1 MEAMFPAARSIM
13 LSLSNL
19 KAAQAETYYQADDYY
34 TNEEYGAAEFHPQWF
49 GQGATALGLTGD
61 VAGEDFKS
69 LLQGYGPDEQALF
82 QRQVDVEKRRGATD
96 YTFSAPKS
104 VSVAALVQQD
114 ERVLEAHHRAVKTAL
129 SVLEER
135 YVEARITIAPGDRRR
150 VNTGNI
156 ISALF
161 PHQTSRELDPQ
172 LHTHCVTINATQA
185 PDGRW
190 FSFSNERV
198 ISHQKLLGEV
208 YQNELAY
215 GLRQAGYEIQ
225 PLANGQFELAGYD
238 PAMLDGFSKRRQQ
251 IKAVMERWQQ
261 EREAI
266 KDGEGQPVTDTAARR
281 EAATLR
287 SRQRKCHDIG
297 RAELTQAWAEQVQQE
312 GWQLPE
318 IPSAPGQISSP
329 SAQVIIDHS
338 VQHCEERRAIFPREA
353 VERFALE
360 HHLGDRSF
368 AEIAGIVDTSSDLI
382 RIEPGRPAGSLM
394 TTQRAIALEQDTIQL
409 MRTGQGQVLPLAT
422 SWQMANLVNA
432 GNFNAGQRMAVQQ
445 TLRSFDLVI
454 GWQGVAG
461 AGKTYAL
468 SWVKQQ
474 AEQSGYRVKGLAP
487 SAEAAS
493 ELGRSLQIETATVA
507 SHLLQS
513 QQESGPQLWIVDEA
527 SLLGMKTAHD
537 LLEKAQRQDARV
549 ILVGD
554 TRQLSA
560 VEAGH
565 PFKSLQAAGMATS
578 YLDESLRQQ
587 TRSLQQAVRHLA
599 AGEIDLG
606 IDELMA
612 NGNITLAAT
621 PAASEALLVQTYCQ
635 LPPEERDQT
644 LILTS
649 TREARQRLTQALRSQ
664 LQDDG
669 ELAVNEL
676 QITGMTSKNLTVAE
690 AGYASHY
697 EVGDVIVPLYGYRQ
711 KGVQADSTG
720 AGLSPRQRYEVV
732 DIQLEPNTL
741 TAQGEDGQVVAFDPA
756 KCKKKLVYQPA
767 LLDVAVGDRLRWT
780 RNDRQQSRRN
790 GQELTVAAIDGT
802 QVTAVDASG
811 QQYEIDAQT
820 PQYLDYAWGNTIHS
834 AQGKTAD
841 RVLVLAHDN
850 IDQESFYVA
859 CSRVKHQL
867 SIYTDSLEHL
877 RQQAHRSR
885 SQVNVTDYLRDLR
898 AQWAAPTVPSSM
910 PEPSPPP
917 PSESDA
923 SPPPPAPVPP
933 SPPPDPVQPPVPL
946 MEISQS
952 QEVEPRDE
960 PRDDDRR
967 QWWSYRQQVSAPLT
981 GEALDQ
987 AIALKILS
995 TVESADEAIPI
1006 LAASPQVGLES
1017 PEPPQRYAERLVS
1030 AARARQVQWVCQ
1042 VVQRVC
1048 ETAGRDICG
1057 KDYDAH
1063 WDAPSQSVQIYA
1075 KGADGQRQLVLHQVG
1090 TETQHNALNPQALQA
1105 VERLRQA
1112 YNRFNAREAKQQALA
1127 QKQKT
1132 SQLEL

>member
-1 MEAMFPAARSIM
+1 RGRMEATFPAARSIM

-34 TNEEYGAAEFHPQWF
+34 TNEASGAAEFTPQWF
-49 GQGATALGLTGD
+49 GEGAAALNLDGH

-69 LLQGYGPDEQALF
+69 LLQGYGPDGQALF

-104 VSVAALVQQD
+104 VSIAALVQQD
-114 ERVLEAHHRAVKTAL
+114 ERVLQAHHQAVKTAL
-129 SVLEER
+129 SVLEDR
-135 YVEARITIAPGDRRR
+135 YVEARITIAPGDRQR
-150 VNTGNI
+150 VNTENL

-190 FSFSNERV
+190 FSFSNESV
-198 ISHQKLLGEV
+198 IRQQKLLGEV

-215 GLRQAGYEIQ
+215 ELRQAGYEIQ

-238 PAMLDGFSKRRQQ
+238 PEMLDGFSKRRQQ
-251 IKAVMERWQQ
+251 IEAVMDRWQQ

-266 KDGEGQPVTDTAARR
+266 QDGEGQPVTDTAARR

-297 RAELTQAWAEQVQQE
+297 RAELTQAWQQQVQQE

-318 IPSAPGQISSP
+318 IPSAPEQIASP
-329 SAQVIIDHS
+329 SAQEIIGNS

-360 HHLGDRSF
+360 HHLGDRAF
-368 AEIAGIVDTSSDLI
+368 ADIAGTVANSSDLI
-382 RIEPGRPAGSLM
+382 RIEPGLPAGSLL
-394 TTQRAIALEQDTIQL
+394 TTQRAIALEQNTIQL
-409 MRTGQGQVLPLAT
+409 MQEGQGRAAPLMS
-422 SWQMANLVNA
+422 SWQAERLVNA
-432 GNFNAGQRMAVQQ
+432 SNFNVGQRLAVQQ
-445 TLRSFDLVI
+445 TLTSFDPVI

-468 SWVKQQ
+468 SWIKQQ
-474 AEQSGYRVKGLAP
+474 AEQSGYQVKGLAP

-493 ELGRSLQIETATVA
+493 ELGKSLQIETATVA
-507 SHLLQS
+507 SHLLTPG
-513 QQESGPQLWIVDEA
+513 QESGPQLWIVDEA

-537 LLEKAQRQDARV
+537 LLEKAQQQDARV

-578 YLDESLRQQ
+578 YLDESRRQQ

-621 PAASEALLVQTYCQ
+621 PAASEARLVQTYCQ
-635 LPPEERDQT
+635 LSPAERDQT

-649 TREARQRLTQALRSQ
+649 TCEARQRLTQALRHQ
-664 LQDDG
+664 LQADG
-669 ELAVNEL
+669 ELAANQL
-676 QITGMTSKNLTVAE
+676 HIMGLTPKHLTVAE

-697 EVGDVIVPLYGYRQ
+697 EIGDVVVPLYGYRQ

-732 DIQLEPNTL
+732 AIQREPNTL
-741 TAQGEDGQVVAFDPA
+741 TVQGEDGQGVTFDPA
-756 KCKKKLVYQPA
+756 KCVKKLVYQPA
-767 LLDVAVGDRLRWT
+767 VLEVAVGDLLRWT
-780 RNDRQQSRRN
+780 RNDRQQHHRN

-802 QVTAVDASG
+802 QVTAVDKAG
-811 QQYEIDAQT
+811 QRYEIDAQT
-820 PQYLDYAWGNTIHS
+820 WQYLDYAWGNTIHS

-841 RVLVLAHDN
+841 RVMVLAHDN

-859 CSRVKHQL
+859 CSRVKHHL
-867 SIYTDSLEHL
+867 SLYTDSLEHL

-885 SQVNVTDYLRDLR
+885 SQANVTDYLSILR
-898 AQWAAPTVPSSM
+898 TQYAERAATVLPQETPFSGSVEPAFSCAQSSPPAAPTSH
-910 PEPSPPP
+910 
-917 PSESDA
+917 
-923 SPPPPAPVPP
+923 PAPISATPRE
-933 SPPPDPVQPPVPL
+933 SPDRAEQIRQQAN
-946 MEISQS
+946 EY
-952 QEVEPRDE
+952 
-960 PRDDDRR
+960 RR
-967 QWWSYRQQVSAPLT
+967 QWVAYRDQLPATLT
-981 GEALDQ
+981 GEWLDMF
-987 AIALKILS
+987 IARRACADAKTPDQVAGIIVCGLNA
-995 TVESADEAIPI
+995 EQYPSAER
-1006 LAASPQVGLES
+1006 AAYAQRIAEDAVNHQSMQQQPRRR
-1017 PEPPQRYAERLVS
+1017 PPQK
-1030 AARARQVQWVCQ
+1030 QP
-1042 VVQRVC
+1042 QRGF
-1048 ETAGRDICG
+1048 E
-1057 KDYDAH
+1057 
-1063 WDAPSQSVQIYA
+1063 
-1075 KGADGQRQLVLHQVG
+1075 
-1090 TETQHNALNPQALQA
+1090 
-1105 VERLRQA
+1105 
-1112 YNRFNAREAKQQALA
+1112 
-1127 QKQKT
+1127 
-1132 SQLEL
+1132 LE

>member
-1 MEAMFPAARSIM
+1 MEALFPAARSLM

-19 KAAQAETYYQADDYY
+19 KAAQAENYYEADDYY
-34 TNEEYGAAEFHPQWF
+34 TDKKNSVAERHPQWF
-49 GQGATALGLTGD
+49 GQGATALGLSGD

-129 SVLEER
+129 SVLEDR
-135 YVEARITIAPGDRRR
+135 YVEARMTIAPGDRRR

-190 FSFSNERV
+190 FSFSNESV

-297 RAELTQAWAEQVQQE
+297 RAELTQAWQHQMQQE

-318 IPSAPGQISSP
+318 IPSAPEQTASP
-329 SAQVIIDHS
+329 SAQEIINSS

-360 HHLGDRSF
+360 HHLGDRPF
-368 AEIAGIVDTSSDLI
+368 ADIAGTISSSSELI
-382 RIEPGRPAGSLM
+382 RIEPGLPASSLL

-409 MRTGQGQVLPLAT
+409 MRAGQGQVLPLAN
-422 SWQMANLVNA
+422 SWQMASLVNT
-432 GNFNAGQRMAVQQ
+432 GNFNAGQRTAVQQ
-445 TLRSFDLVI
+445 TLRSFDPVI

-468 SWVKQQ
+468 SAVKQQ

-487 SAEAAS
+487 SAEAAA

-507 SHLLQS
+507 SHLLTPG
-513 QQESGPQLWIVDEA
+513 QERGPQLWIVDEA

-537 LLEKAQRQDARV
+537 LLEKAQQQQARV

-578 YLDESLRQQ
+578 HLDESRRQQ

-612 NGNITLAAT
+612 NGNITLAST

-635 LPPEERDQT
+635 LPQAEREQT
-644 LILTS
+644 LLLTS

-669 ELAVNEL
+669 ELAANQL
-676 QITGMTSKNLTVAE
+676 QITGMTPKNLTVAE

-697 EVGDVIVPLYGYRQ
+697 EIGDVVVPLYGYRQ

-720 AGLSPRQRYEVV
+720 GGLSPRQRYEVT
-732 DIQLEPNTL
+732 DIQLELNTL
-741 TAQGEDGQVVAFDPA
+741 TVQGDDGQEVTFDPA
-756 KCKKKLVYQPA
+756 KCEKKLVYQPVW
-767 LLDVAVGDRLRWT
+767 LDIAVGDRLRWT
-780 RNDRQQSRRN
+780 RNDRQQQRRN
-790 GQELTVAAIDGT
+790 GQELTVEAIDGT
-802 QVTAVDASG
+802 QVTAVDPSG
-811 QQYEIDAQT
+811 QRYEIDAQT
-820 PQYLDYAWGNTIHS
+820 WQYLDYAWGNTIHS

-850 IDQESFYVA
+850 LDQESFYVA

-885 SQVNVTDYLRDLR
+885 SQENVTDYLRDLR
-898 AQWAAPTVPSSM
+898 AQWTAYAAPSPMS
-910 PEPSPPP
+910 EPSPPP

-923 SPPPPAPVPP
+923 SPPSPAPVPP

-952 QEVEPRDE
+952 QDAEPRDE

-967 QWWSYRQQVSAPLT
+967 QWLSYRQQVSAPLT

-995 TVESADEAIPI
+995 TAESTEEAIPI
-1006 LAASPQVGLES
+1006 LAASPQVAFES
-1017 PEPPQRYAERLVS
+1017 REQQQHYAERLVD
-1030 AARARQVQWVCQ
+1030 AARAEQVQWACQ
-1042 VVQRVC
+1042 VVERAC
-1048 ETAGRDICG
+1048 DTAGTNICG
-1057 KDYDAH
+1057 REYDAH
-1063 WDAPSQSVQIYA
+1063 WDARSQSVQLYA
-1075 KGADGQRQLVLHQVG
+1075 RDATGQRQLILHQVG
-1090 TETQHNALNPQALQA
+1090 DETHHNALNPHALDA

-1112 YNRFNAREAKQQALA
+1112 DEQFKAREAKQQALA
-1127 QKQKT
+1127 KKQKT
-1132 SQLEL
+1132 SQIDR

>member
-1 MEAMFPAARSIM
+1 MEAVFPAARPIM

-34 TNEEYGAAEFHPQWF
+34 TNEEYDAAEFHPQWF
-49 GQGATALGLTGD
+49 GGGATALGLAGD
-61 VAGEDFKS
+61 VTAQDFKS
-69 LLQGYGPDEQALF
+69 LLQGHGPEGQALF
-82 QRQVDVEKRRGATD
+82 QRQVDVDKRRGATD

-114 ERVLEAHHRAVKTAL
+114 QRVLQAHHRAVKTAL

-135 YVEARITIAPGDRRR
+135 YVEARITIAPGDRQR
-150 VNTGNI
+150 VKTGNI

-161 PHQTSRELDPQ
+161 PHQTSRALDPQ

-190 FSFSNERV
+190 FSFSNESV
-198 ISHQKLLGEV
+198 IRQQKLLGEV
-208 YQNELAY
+208 YQNELAHE
-215 GLRQAGYEIQ
+215 LRQAGYDIQ
-225 PLANGQFELAGYD
+225 PLANGQFELVGYD
-238 PAMLDGFSKRRQQ
+238 PEMLDGFSQRRQQ
-251 IKAVMERWQQ
+251 IEAVMDRWRQ

-266 KDGEGQPVTDTAARR
+266 HDAEGQPVTDTAARR

-297 RAELTQAWAEQVQQE
+297 RAELTQAWQQQVQQE
-312 GWQLPE
+312 GWLLPE
-318 IPSAPGQISSP
+318 IPSAPEQIASP
-329 SAQVIIDHS
+329 SAQEIIDNS
-338 VQHCEERRAIFPREA
+338 VQHCEERRAIFPRES

-360 HHLGDRSF
+360 HHLGDRAF
-368 AEIAGIVDTSSDLI
+368 GDIAGTVANSSDLM
-382 RIEPGRPAGSLM
+382 RIEPGLPVSSLL
-394 TTQRAIALEQDTIQL
+394 TTQRAIALEQETIQR
-409 MRTGQGQVLPLAT
+409 MREGQGQAVPLAS
-422 SWQMANLVNA
+422 SWQAASLVNE
-432 GNFNAGQRMAVQQ
+432 GNFNAGQQLAVQQ
-445 TLRSFDLVI
+445 TLTSFDRVI

-468 SWVKQQ
+468 SGVKQQ

-493 ELGRSLQIETATVA
+493 ELGKSLQIETATVA
-507 SHLLQS
+507 SHLLTPR
-513 QQESGPQLWIVDEA
+513 QESGPQLWMVDEA

-537 LLEKAQRQDARV
+537 LLAKAQQQQARV

-565 PFKSLQAAGMATS
+565 PFKSLQAAGMTTS
-578 YLDESLRQQ
+578 YLDESRRQQ

-612 NGNITLAAT
+612 NGNIILAAT
-621 PAASEALLVQTYCQ
+621 PAASEARLVETYGQ
-635 LPPEERDQT
+635 LPPAERDQT

-649 TREARQRLTQALRSQ
+649 TREARQRLTQALRQQ
-664 LQDDG
+664 LQEDG
-669 ELAVNEL
+669 ELAANQL
-676 QITGMTSKNLTVAE
+676 HITGMTPKHLTVAE

-697 EVGDVIVPLYGYRQ
+697 EVGDVVVPLYGYRQ

-732 DIQLEPNTL
+732 DIQRESNTL
-741 TAQGEDGQVVAFDPA
+741 TVRGEDGQGVTFDPA
-756 KCKKKLVYQPA
+756 KCAKKLVYQPA
-767 LLDVAVGDRLRWT
+767 VLEVAVGDRLRWT
-780 RNDRQQSRRN
+780 RNDRQQNHRN
-790 GQELTVAAIDGT
+790 GQELTVEAIDGT
-802 QVTAVDASG
+802 QVTAVDKAG
-811 QQYEIDAQT
+811 QRYEINAQT
-820 PQYLDYAWGNTIHS
+820 WQYLDYAWGHTIHS

-841 RVLVLAHDN
+841 RVMVLAHDN

-859 CSRVKHQL
+859 CSRVKHHL
-867 SIYTDSLEHL
+867 SVYTDSLEHL
-877 RQQAHRSR
+877 RQQAHCSR
-885 SQVNVTDYLRDLR
+885 SQKNVTDYLRDLR
-898 AQWAAPTVPSSM
+898 AQWAAPAVSSPT
-910 PEPSPPP
+910 PEPTPPR
-917 PSESDA
+917 PSEPAA
-923 SPPPPAPVPP
+923 STQETWPVPP
-933 SPPPDPVQPPVPL
+933 SPPPDPVQRPVVVTRFR
-946 MEISQS
+946 QS
-952 QEVEPRDE
+952 PEAEPRDAL
-960 PRDDDRR
+960 RDEHCR
-967 QWWSYRQQVSAPLT
+967 QWRSYREQVSATLT
-981 GEALDQ
+981 GEDLDQ

-1017 PEPPQRYAERLVS
+1017 PEPPQRYAERIVS

-1063 WDAPSQSVQIYA
+1063 WDAPFQSVQIYA
-1075 KGADGQRQLVLHQVG
+1075 KGAGGQRQLVLHQVG
-1090 TETQHNALNPQALQA
+1090 TETRHNALNPHALQA

-1112 YNRFNAREAKQQALA
+1112 YNRFNARAAKQQALA

>member
-1 MEAMFPAARSIM
+1 MEAVLQAARPIM

-34 TNEEYGAAEFHPQWF
+34 TNEASGAAEFTPQWF
-49 GQGATALGLTGD
+49 GRGATALGLSGD
-61 VAGEDFKS
+61 VSGDDFKS
-69 LLQGYGPDEQALF
+69 LLHGYGLDGQALF

-114 ERVLEAHHRAVKTAL
+114 ERVLQAHHQAVKTAL

-156 ISALF
+156 ASALF

-190 FSFSNERV
+190 FSFSNESV
-198 ISHQKLLGEV
+198 IRQQKLLGEV

-215 GLRQAGYEIQ
+215 ELRQAGYDIE
-225 PLANGQFELAGYD
+225 PLANGQFELAGYAPD
-238 PAMLDGFSKRRQQ
+238 MLDGFSKRRQQ

-266 KDGEGQPVTDTAARR
+266 KDGEGHPVTDTAARR

-297 RAELTQAWAEQVQQE
+297 RAELTQAWQQQVQQE

-318 IPSAPGQISSP
+318 IPSAPEQLASP
-329 SAQVIIDHS
+329 PAQAIIDNS

-360 HHLGDRSF
+360 HHLGDRAF
-368 AEIAGIVDTSSDLI
+368 ADIAGTIASSSELI
-382 RIEPGRPAGSLM
+382 RIEPGLPVSSLL
-394 TTQRAIALEQDTIQL
+394 TTQRAIALEQETMHL
-409 MRTGQGQVLPLAT
+409 MQEGQGQVQPLAN
-422 SWQMANLVNA
+422 SWQMASLVNE
-432 GNFNAGQRMAVQQ
+432 GNFNAGQRTAVQQ
-445 TLRSFDLVI
+445 TLRSFDRVI

-493 ELGRSLQIETATVA
+493 ELGKSLQIETATVA
-507 SHLLQS
+507 SHLLTPR
-513 QQESGPQLWIVDEA
+513 QESGPQLWIIDEA

-537 LLEKAQRQDARV
+537 LLAKAQQQQARV

-578 YLDESLRQQ
+578 YLDESRRQQ

-612 NGNITLAAT
+612 NGNITLTAT
-621 PAASEALLVQTYCQ
+621 PAASEDRLVQTYCQ
-635 LPPEERDQT
+635 LSQAERDQT

-669 ELAVNEL
+669 ELAANQL
-676 QITGMTSKNLTVAE
+676 QITGMASKNLTVAE

-697 EVGDVIVPLYGYRQ
+697 EIGDVVVPLYGYRQ

-732 DIQLEPNTL
+732 DIQREPNTL
-741 TAQGEDGQVVAFDPA
+741 TVQSEDGQEITFNPA
-756 KCKKKLVYQPA
+756 KCEKKLVYQPVW
-767 LLDVAVGDRLRWT
+767 LDIAVGDRLRWT
-780 RNDRQQSRRN
+780 RNDRQQNRRN

-802 QVTAVDASG
+802 QVTAVDPSG
-811 QQYEIDAQT
+811 QRYEINAQT
-820 PQYLDYAWGNTIHS
+820 WQYLDYAWGNTIHS

-841 RVLVLAHDN
+841 RVMVLAHDN

-859 CSRVKHQL
+859 CSRVKHHL
-867 SIYTDSLEHL
+867 SLYTDSLEHL

-885 SQVNVTDYLRDLR
+885 SQKNVTDYLSVLRTQYAERAATATSQETSSSESVESAFSR
-898 AQWAAPTVPSSM
+898 AQSSPPAAPTSHL
-910 PEPSPPP
+910 
-917 PSESDA
+917 
-923 SPPPPAPVPP
+923 APVAAAAPRE
-933 SPPPDPVQPPVPL
+933 SPNRADQIRQQAN
-946 MEISQS
+946 EY
-952 QEVEPRDE
+952 
-960 PRDDDRR
+960 RR
-967 QWWSYRQQVSAPLT
+967 QWVKYRDQLQLPATLP
-981 GEALDQ
+981 GE
-987 AIALKILS
+987 LS
-995 TVESADEAIPI
+995 DTFI
-1006 LAASPQVGLES
+1006 
-1017 PEPPQRYAERLVS
+1017 
-1030 AARARQVQWVCQ
+1030 ARQVWKDTQDANQ
-1042 VVQRVC
+1042 VALVIICGLNAEQYPPAERTAYAQRVA
-1048 ETAGRDICG
+1048 EEAINYQTKQQQPRRR
-1057 KDYDAH
+1057 
-1063 WDAPSQSVQIYA
+1063 PSQKQP
-1075 KGADGQRQLVLHQVG
+1075 QRG
-1090 TETQHNALNPQALQA
+1090 
-1105 VERLRQA
+1105 
-1112 YNRFNAREAKQQALA
+1112 F
-1127 QKQKT
+1127 
-1132 SQLEL
+1132 ELG

>member
-1 MEAMFPAARSIM
+1 MEATSPAARSIM

-34 TNEEYGAAEFHPQWF
+34 TSEEYDAAEFHPQWF
-49 GQGATALGLTGD
+49 GEGAAALGLDGN

-69 LLQGYGPDEQALF
+69 LLQGYGPDGQALF

-114 ERVLEAHHRAVKTAL
+114 ERVLQAHHHAVKTAL
-129 SVLEER
+129 SALEDR

-190 FSFSNERV
+190 FSFSNESV
-198 ISHQKLLGEV
+198 IRQQKLLGEV
-208 YQNELAY
+208 YQNELAHE
-215 GLRQAGYEIQ
+215 LRQAGYDIQ

-238 PAMLDGFSKRRQQ
+238 PEMLDGFSQRRQQ
-251 IKAVMERWQQ
+251 IEAVMERWRQ

-266 KDGEGQPVTDTAARR
+266 QDIEGQPVTHTAARR
-281 EAATLR
+281 EAANLR

-297 RAELTQAWAEQVQQE
+297 RAELTQAWQQQVQQE

-318 IPSAPGQISSP
+318 MPNAPGHLSSP
-329 SAQVIIDHS
+329 SAQAIIDNS
-338 VQHCEERRAIFPREA
+338 IQHCEERRAIFPRES

-368 AEIAGIVDTSSDLI
+368 ADIAETVTNSSDLI
-382 RIEPGRPAGSLM
+382 RIEPGLPAGSLL

-409 MRTGQGQVLPLAT
+409 MQTGQGQAVPLAF
-422 SWQMANLVNA
+422 SWQVARLVNE
-432 GNFNAGQRMAVQQ
+432 GNFNAGQRLAVQQ
-445 TLRSFDLVI
+445 TLTSRDPVI

-468 SWVKQQ
+468 SWVKRQ
-474 AEQSGYRVKGLAP
+474 AEQSGYQVKGLAP
-487 SAEAAS
+487 SAEAAN

-507 SHLLQS
+507 SHLMAQRPAS
-513 QQESGPQLWIVDEA
+513 DPQLWIVDEA

-537 LLEKAQRQDARV
+537 LLAKAQQQQARV

-578 YLDESLRQQ
+578 YLDESRRQQ

-621 PAASEALLVQTYCQ
+621 PAASEARLVKTYCQ
-635 LPPEERDQT
+635 LSPAERDQT
-644 LILTS
+644 LVLTS
-649 TREARQRLTQALRSQ
+649 TREARQRLTQVLRSQ
-664 LQDDG
+664 LQEDG
-669 ELAVNEL
+669 ELAANQL
-676 QITGMTSKNLTVAE
+676 HITGMTPKHLTVAE
-690 AGYASHY
+690 AGYANHY
-697 EVGDVIVPLYGYRQ
+697 EIGDVVVPLYGYRQ

-732 DIQLEPNTL
+732 DIQREPNTL
-741 TAQGEDGQVVAFDPA
+741 TVRGEDGQGVTFDPA
-756 KCKKKLVYQPA
+756 KCVKKLVYQPTR
-767 LLDVAVGDRLRWT
+767 LDVAVGDRLRWT
-780 RNDRQQSRRN
+780 RNDRQQKRRN
-790 GQELTVAAIDGT
+790 GQELTVEAIDGT
-802 QVTAVDASG
+802 QVTTVDKAG
-811 QQYEIDAQT
+811 QRYEIDAQT
-820 PQYLDYAWGNTIHS
+820 WQYLDYAWGNTIHS

-841 RVLVLAHDN
+841 RVMVLAHDN

-859 CSRVKHQL
+859 CSRVKHHL
-867 SIYTDSLEHL
+867 SLYTDSLENL
-877 RQQAHRSR
+877 RQQAHCSR
-885 SQVNVTDYLRDLR
+885 SQANVTDYLSILRTQYAEQAATVPPQEAPSSESVEPEFSR
-898 AQWAAPTVPSSM
+898 AQSSRSAAPTSH
-910 PEPSPPP
+910 
-917 PSESDA
+917 
-923 SPPPPAPVPP
+923 PAPRE
-933 SPPPDPVQPPVPL
+933 SPNRAEHVRQQAN
-946 MEISQS
+946 EY
-952 QEVEPRDE
+952 
-960 PRDDDRR
+960 RR
-967 QWWSYRQQVSAPLT
+967 QWVAYRDQLPATLT
-981 GEALDQ
+981 GEWLDMFIARQ
-987 AIALKILS
+987 ACADAKTPDQVARIIVCGLNAEQYPAAERAAYARRIAEDAVNHQ
-995 TVESADEAIPI
+995 TRQQQPRR
-1006 LAASPQVGLES
+1006 P
-1017 PEPPQRYAERLVS
+1017 PPQK
-1030 AARARQVQWVCQ
+1030 QP
-1042 VVQRVC
+1042 QRGF
-1048 ETAGRDICG
+1048 E
-1057 KDYDAH
+1057 
-1063 WDAPSQSVQIYA
+1063 
-1075 KGADGQRQLVLHQVG
+1075 
-1090 TETQHNALNPQALQA
+1090 
-1105 VERLRQA
+1105 
-1112 YNRFNAREAKQQALA
+1112 
-1127 QKQKT
+1127 
-1132 SQLEL
+1132 LE

>member
-1 MEAMFPAARSIM
+1 MEATFPAARSIM

-34 TNEEYGAAEFHPQWF
+34 TNEASGAAEFHPQWF
-49 GQGATALGLTGD
+49 GSGATALGLTGD
-61 VAGEDFKS
+61 VAGNDFRS
-69 LLQGYGPDEQALF
+69 LLQGHGPDGQALF

-114 ERVLEAHHRAVKTAL
+114 KRVLQAHHQAVKTAL
-129 SVLEER
+129 SVLEDR
-135 YVEARITIAPGDRRR
+135 YVEARITIAPGDRQR

-190 FSFSNERV
+190 FSFSNESV
-198 ISHQKLLGEV
+198 IRQQKLLGEV

-215 GLRQAGYEIQ
+215 ELRQVGYDIQ

-238 PAMLDGFSKRRQQ
+238 PEMLDGFSKRRQQ
-251 IKAVMERWQQ
+251 IEAVMARWQQ
-261 EREAI
+261 EREVI

-281 EAATLR
+281 EAANLR

-297 RAELTQAWAEQVQQE
+297 LEELTQAWAEQVQQE
-312 GWQLPE
+312 GWTLPG
-318 IPSAPGQISSP
+318 IPSALEHLSSP
-329 SAQVIIDHS
+329 SAQEIIGNS

-360 HHLGDRSF
+360 HHLGDRPF
-368 AEIAGIVDTSSDLI
+368 AEIAVTVAGSDNLI
-382 RIEPGRPAGSLM
+382 RLEPGLPMGSLL

-409 MRTGQGQVLPLAT
+409 MQEGQGQVLPLAT
-422 SWQMANLVNA
+422 SWQAARLVDD
-432 GNFNAGQRMAVQQ
+432 GNFNAGQQLAVQQ
-445 TLRSFDLVI
+445 TLTSLDPVI

-468 SWVKQQ
+468 SAVKQQ
-474 AEQSGYRVKGLAP
+474 AEQSGYQVKGLAP

-493 ELGRSLQIETATVA
+493 ELGKSLQIEAATVA
-507 SHLLQS
+507 SHLLTLR
-513 QQESGPQLWIVDEA
+513 QERGPQLWMVDEA

-537 LLEKAQRQDARV
+537 LLAKAQQQQARV

-578 YLDESLRQQ
+578 YLDESRRQQ

-621 PAASEALLVQTYCQ
+621 PAASEARLVETYCQ

-649 TREARQRLTQALRSQ
+649 TRAARQRLTQALRHQ
-664 LQDDG
+664 LQYDG
-669 ELAVNEL
+669 ELAANQL
-676 QITGMTSKNLTVAE
+676 QIMGMTSKHLTVAE

-697 EVGDVIVPLYGYRQ
+697 KIGDVVVPLYGYRQ
-711 KGVQADSTG
+711 KGIQADSTG

-732 DIQLEPNTL
+732 DIQREPNTL
-741 TAQGEDGQVVAFDPA
+741 TVRGKDGQGVTFDPA
-756 KCKKKLVYQPA
+756 KCVKKLVYQPMR
-767 LLDVAVGDRLRWT
+767 LDVAVGDRLRWT
-780 RNDRQQSRRN
+780 RNDRQQQHRN

-802 QVTAVDASG
+802 QVTAVDPSG
-811 QQYEIDAQT
+811 QRYEIDAQVW
-820 PQYLDYAWGNTIHS
+820 QYLDYAWGNTIHS

-841 RVLVLAHDN
+841 RVMVLAYDN
-850 IDQESFYVA
+850 IDQESLYVA
-859 CSRVKHQL
+859 CSRVKHHL
-867 SIYTDSLEHL
+867 SLYTDSLEHL
-877 RQQAHRSR
+877 RQQAHCSR
-885 SQVNVTDYLRDLR
+885 SQKNVTDYLRDLR
-898 AQWAAPTVPSSM
+898 AQWATSATATATQS
-910 PEPSPPP
+910 
-917 PSESDA
+917 
-923 SPPPPAPVPP
+923 PAPQSTASQP
-933 SPPPDPVQPPVPL
+933 SRAADPTPVTASG
-946 MEISQS
+946 ESS
-952 QEVEPRDE
+952 AAAEKRKSEVRKQAEEYRRIWCACRDRL
-960 PRDDDRR
+960 PTT
-967 QWWSYRQQVSAPLT
+967 LT

-987 AIALKILS
+987 AISQRVLAKTGDVDMVAHVIMCGLNS
-995 TVESADEAIPI
+995 QQYSQSERQVYVER
-1006 LAASPQVGLES
+1006 VV
-1017 PEPPQRYAERLVS
+1017 Y
-1030 AARARQVQWVCQ
+1030 AARDELHRQ
-1042 VVQRVC
+1042 
-1048 ETAGRDICG
+1048 
-1057 KDYDAH
+1057 
-1063 WDAPSQSVQIYA
+1063 S
-1075 KGADGQRQLVLHQVG
+1075 GQR
-1090 TETQHNALNPQALQA
+1090 
-1105 VERLRQA
+1105 
-1112 YNRFNAREAKQQALA
+1112 ARPPRARSRGAE
-1127 QKQKT
+1127 
-1132 SQLEL
+1132 LEL